1 MRYYKRKRCLMS
13 EMAKKG
19 KSIESSIITALKLKF
34 NNLYLIAQSS
44 VKFRGK
50 PLRMCTLS
58 CKATVKVANESVL
71 RSM

>member
-1 MRYYKRKRCLMS
+1 MS
-13 EMAKKG
+13 EMAKKV
-19 KSIESSIITALKLKF
+19 KSIELGKPIITALKLKF